1 MFINSVVVMSMG
13 VFVLIITILIVLLVE
28 ARKTIS
34 TLEESQMQLRHI
46 ENDRKEFLDMIA
58 HQIRT
63 PLGSM
68 RACLSML
75 AQGDMGQL
83 PPHAS
88 TSIMHLEK
96 VTTRLLSVAETF
108 LQASR
113 VESELSAGSHNRANI
128 VDEVSAIVSELL
140 PQATKKGIR
149 LEHAEDAL
157 FTHPIRLNAEVFRN
171 AVFNLVDNAVKY
183 TNEGSVAIRVYDKG
197 DGRLACDVRDTGH
210 GLSTQ
215 DIEKI
220 FTKFTRGQ
228 ESDSDGVGLGLYVVK
243 RLVEA
248 SHGSITVTSEGRE
261 KGSVF
266 HLELPFEAIDGA
278 VVGG

>member
-1 MFINSVVVMSMG
+1 MS
-13 VFVLIITILIVLLVE
+13 IAICILVSIVLVILLIE
-28 ARKTIS
+28 ARKSIS
-34 TLEESQMQLRHI
+34 ALEATQTQLRHI
-46 ENDRKEFLDMIA
+46 ESDRKEFLDMIA

-83 PPHAS
+83 PPHARAS
-88 TSIMHLEK
+88 VTHLES

-113 VESELSAGSHNRANI
+113 VEGDLSVGTKKITNI

-149 LEHAEDAL
+149 LEHVEDVI
-157 FTHPIRLNAEVFRN
+157 FIHPVRLNAEVFRN

-183 TNEGSVAIRVYDKG
+183 TNEGRVSVHVYDKG
-197 DGRLACDVRDTGH
+197 NAYLACDVRDTGI
-210 GLSTQ
+210 GLTKQ
-215 DIEKI
+215 DIETV
-220 FTKFTRGQ
+220 FTKFTRVQ
-228 ESDSDGVGLGLYVVK
+228 ESDSEGVGLGLYVVK

-248 SHGSITVTSEGRE
+248 SHGVITVASEGRGQ
-261 KGSVF
+261 GSIF

-278 VVGG
+278 LADG